1 MNIVVIAIG
10 ISLLCGTIAVSVNPK
25 ISKENKEFLHSLDD
39 GQKTIYELVKKER
52 MKIYAWG
59 TMLGIVVSIFVLFM
73 TKLRNAFY
81 RGFAVMTISLGI
93 QYFFYT
99 LSPKKYSMVEILDN
113 ETQRREWNEVYREY
127 QWSYHM
133 GIVVGLVATFA
144 LGYGL

>member
-1 MNIVVIAIG
+1 M
-10 ISLLCGTIAVSVNPK
+10 
-25 ISKENKEFLHSLDD
+25 DD

>member
-10 ISLLCGTIAVSVNPK
+10 IALLCGTIAVSVNPR
-25 ISKENKEFLHSLDD
+25 ISKENKEFLNSLDD

-59 TMLGIVVSIFVLFM
+59 TMLGIVLSIFVLFM
-73 TKLRNAFY
+73 IKTKKAIY
-81 RGFAVMTISLGI
+81 RGFLVMTISLAT
-93 QYFFYT
+93 QYLFYT
-99 LSPKKYSMVEILDN
+99 LSPKKYSMVEVLDD
-113 ETQRREWNEVYREY
+113 EKQRREWREVYSEY

-133 GIVVGLVATFA
+133 GIVIGLIATFV